1 MERYCPVRGRLREDR
16 TALGACI
23 RVSGSAIE
31 PAKRSSRVCFKERG
45 GWLAPGQAR
54 DSEAAARDEQLP
66 ALVVDSRFPAY
77 IPDDNRGGGEPNF
90 GMGGFTKEDRGE

>member
-1 MERYCPVRGRLREDR
+1 MERYCPVRGSLRQDR

-23 RVSGSAIE
+23 RISGSAIE

-77 IPDDNRGGGEPNF
+77 IPDDNRGGSGCKSWNGRFDQEES
-90 GMGGFTKEDRGE
+90 G